1 LKGSRLELDHPQ
13 RGRTKMADLFRKYKS
28 LFSTTS
34 NSFGTGSDVDI
45 TLNSAIGLPTDT
57 DITLTFDRVD
67 PNGNVTGLVE
77 RIIGRVSGETFQVKE
92 RGVDGTNESAH
103 TTPVVEQVF
112 NAADW
117 NGLMEALLVNYQQD
131 GKFIDIAWHDLD
143 YGATVSIDGA
153 NGSKQRI
160 TLTGDVVFTLDN
172 IPNARV
178 FVLRITQDAGG
189 GHSVTFPATGITWL
203 TPTRDVDETASST
216 TVYGFIQ
223 TGTDT
228 YDGYLMGKT
237 Y

>member
-1 LKGSRLELDHPQ
+1 M
-13 RGRTKMADLFRKYKS
+13 TDLFRKYKS

-45 TLNSAIGLPTDT
+45 TLNSATGLPTDT

-67 PNGNVTGLVE
+67 SNGSATGLME
-77 RIIGRVSGETFQVKE
+77 RIIGRVSGVTFQVKE
-92 RGVDGTNESAH
+92 RGVDNTTERAH

-131 GKFIDIAWHDLD
+131 GKFIDIEWHDLT
-143 YGATVSIDGA
+143 YASEVSVDGD

-160 TLTGDVVFTLDN
+160 TLTGNVTFTFDN
-172 IPNARV
+172 IPDARV
-178 FVLRITQDAGG
+178 FVLRITQDGSG
-189 GHSVTFPATGITWL
+189 GHSVTFLATGITWL
-203 TPTRDVDETASST
+203 TPTNDVDTTADKV

-223 TGTDT
+223 TGEDT
-228 YDGYLMGKT
+228 YDGYLMGKE

>member
-1 LKGSRLELDHPQ
+1 M
-13 RGRTKMADLFRKYKS
+13 TDLFRKYKS

-45 TLNSAIGLPTDT
+45 TLNSATGLPTDT

-67 PNGNVTGLVE
+67 SNGSATGLME
-77 RIIGRVSGETFQVKE
+77 RIIGRVSGVTFAVKE
-92 RGVDGTNESAH
+92 RGVDNTTERAH

-131 GKFIDIAWHDLD
+131 GKFIDIEWYDLT
-143 YGATVSIDGA
+143 YASEVSVDGD

-160 TLTGDVVFTLDN
+160 TLTGNVEFTFDN
-172 IPNARV
+172 IPDARV
-178 FVLRITQDAGG
+178 FVLRITQDESG
-189 GHSVTFPATGITWL
+189 GHSVTFPTTGITWL
-203 TPTRDVDETASST
+203 TPTTDVDTTADKS

-223 TGTDT
+223 TGEDT
-228 YDGYLMGKT
+228 YDGYLMGKE